1 MSLTVLQTYEYHMM
15 DWWFNVF
22 GPYGWIFMIVG
33 TVMCVGL
40 SVLIAYYVHKDA
52 LRRGIKNSEFWLLIG
67 LILNLLG
74 LVMYLLVRNSYN
86 QGTEFKNK
94 EKI

>member
-1 MSLTVLQTYEYHMM
+1 MTVLQTYEYHMM
-15 DWWFNVF
+15 DWWLNVF

-33 TVMCVGL
+33 TVTYIGL

-52 LRRGIKNSEFWLLIG
+52 LRRGIKNSEIWLLIG

-74 LVMYLLVRNSYN
+74 LVIYLLFRNNYN
-86 QGTEFKNK
+86 QGTEFKSK
-94 EKI
+94 E

>member
-1 MSLTVLQTYEYHMM
+1 MSLTVLQTYEHHMT

-22 GPYGWIFMIVG
+22 GLYGWIFMIVG
-33 TVMCVGL
+33 TVTYIGL
-40 SVLIAYYVHKDA
+40 SVLIAYYLHKDA
-52 LRRGIKNSEFWLLIG
+52 LRRGIKNSEVWLLIG

-74 LVMYLLVRNSYN
+74 LVIYLLVRNSYN
-86 QGTEFKNK
+86 QETEFKSK

>member
-1 MSLTVLQTYEYHMM
+1 MSLTILQSYDYHMM
-15 DWWFNVF
+15 DWFNVF

-33 TVMCVGL
+33 TVTYIGL
-40 SVLIAYYVHKDA
+40 SVLIAYYLHKDA
-52 LRRGIKNSEFWLLIG
+52 LRRGIKNSELWLLIG

-86 QGTEFKNK
+86 QETEFKNK

>member
-1 MSLTVLQTYEYHMM
+1 MSLAVLQTYEYHMM
-15 DWWFNVF
+15 DWWFNAF

-52 LRRGIKNSEFWLLIG
+52 LRRGIKNSEIWLLIG
-67 LILNLLG
+67 LVLNLLG
-74 LVMYLLVRNSYN
+74 LVLYLLVRNSYN
-86 QGTEFKNK
+86 QETEFKSK
-94 EKI
+94 ERI

>member
-1 MSLTVLQTYEYHMM
+1 MM
-15 DWWFNVF
+15 DLLFNVF
-22 GPYGWIFMIVG
+22 GPYRWIFMIVG
-33 TVMCVGL
+33 MVTFIGL
-40 SVLIAYYVHKDA
+40 GVLIAYYLHKDA

-86 QGTEFKNK
+86 HETEFINN
-94 EKI
+94 ERI

>member
-1 MSLTVLQTYEYHMM
+1 MM
-15 DWWFNVF
+15 DLLFNVF

-33 TVMCVGL
+33 MVTYIGL
-40 SVLIAYYVHKDA
+40 SVLIAYYLHKDA

-74 LVMYLLVRNSYN
+74 FIMYLLVRNSYN
-86 QGTEFKNK
+86 HETEFINN
-94 EKI
+94 ERI

>member
-1 MSLTVLQTYEYHMM
+1 MSTMLLQVYEYHMM

-22 GPYGWIFMIVG
+22 APYGWIFMIVG
-33 TVMCVGL
+33 TVMCIGL

-52 LRRGIKNSEFWLLIG
+52 LRRGIKNSEVWLLIG

-74 LVMYLLVRNSYN
+74 LILYLLVRNNYN
-86 QGTEFKNK
+86 QGIEFKSK
-94 EKI
+94 ERK

>member
-1 MSLTVLQTYEYHMM
+1 MKLTVLQVYEYHMM
-15 DWWFNVF
+15 DWWLNVF

-33 TVMCVGL
+33 TVTCISL

-52 LRRGIKNSEFWLLIG
+52 LRRGIKNSEIWLLIG

-74 LVMYLLVRNSYN
+74 LIIYLLVRNNYN
-86 QGTEFKNK
+86 QGIESKNK
-94 EKI
+94 ERI

>member
-1 MSLTVLQTYEYHMM
+1 MM
-15 DWWFNVF
+15 DWWFNIF

-33 TVMCVGL
+33 VVAYIGL

-52 LRRGIKNSEFWLLIG
+52 LRLGIKNSEFWLLIG

-74 LVMYLLVRNSYN
+74 LIIYLLVRNSYN
-86 QGTEFKNK
+86 QETEFINN
-94 EKI
+94 ERI

>member
-1 MSLTVLQTYEYHMM
+1 MILTVLQTYDYHMM
-15 DWWFNVF
+15 DWYFNVF

-33 TVMCVGL
+33 TITYIAL
-40 SVLIAYYVHKDA
+40 SVLIAYYLHKDA
-52 LRRGIKNSEFWLLIG
+52 LRREIKNSELWLLIG

-86 QGTEFKNK
+86 QETESKNT
-94 EKI
+94 ERN

>member
-1 MSLTVLQTYEYHMM
+1 MILTVLQTYDYHMM
-15 DWWFNVF
+15 DWYFNVF

-33 TVMCVGL
+33 TVTYIGL
-40 SVLIAYYVHKDA
+40 SVLIAYSLHKDA
-52 LRRGIKNSEFWLLIG
+52 LRRGIKNSELWLLIG

-86 QGTEFKNK
+86 QETESKNK
-94 EKI
+94 ESV

>member
-1 MSLTVLQTYEYHMM
+1 MSLTVLQTYNYHMM
-15 DWWFNVF
+15 DWWFNIF

-33 TVMCVGL
+33 MVTYIGL
-40 SVLIAYYVHKDA
+40 SILITYYLHKDA
-52 LRRGIKNSEFWLLIG
+52 IRRGIKNSEVWLLLG

-94 EKI
+94 ERI

>member
-33 TVMCVGL
+33 TVTYIGL

-52 LRRGIKNSEFWLLIG
+52 IRRGIKNSELWLLIG

-74 LVMYLLVRNSYN
+74 LVIYLLVRNSYN
-86 QGTEFKNK
+86 QVPEFKSK
-94 EKI
+94 ERI

>member
-1 MSLTVLQTYEYHMM
+1 MTVLQTYDYHMM
-15 DWWFNVF
+15 DWMFNAF

-33 TVMCVGL
+33 TLTYIGL
-40 SVLIAYYVHKDA
+40 SVIIAYYLHKEA
-52 LRRGIKNSEFWLLIG
+52 LRRGIKNSELWLLIG

-74 LVMYLLVRNSYN
+74 LVMFLLVRNSYN
-86 QGTEFKNK
+86 QETELKNK

>member
-1 MSLTVLQTYEYHMM
+1 MM
-15 DWWFNVF
+15 DWWFNIF

-33 TVMCVGL
+33 VVAYIGL

-52 LRRGIKNSEFWLLIG
+52 LRLGIKNSEFWLLIG

-74 LVMYLLVRNSYN
+74 LIIYLLVRNSYN
-86 QGTEFKNK
+86 QEVEFKSK
-94 EKI
+94 ERI

>member
-1 MSLTVLQTYEYHMM
+1 MM

-33 TVMCVGL
+33 TVTYIGL

-52 LRRGIKNSEFWLLIG
+52 LSRGIKNSEFWLVIG

-74 LVMYLLVRNSYN
+74 LVIYLLVRNNYN
-86 QGTEFKNK
+86 QETEFKRK
-94 EKI
+94 ERN

>member
-15 DWWFNVF
+15 DWWFNIF
-22 GPYGWIFMIVG
+22 GPFSWIFMIVG
-33 TVMCVGL
+33 TIAFVGL

-52 LRRGIKNSEFWLLIG
+52 LRRGIKNSELWLLIG

-74 LVMYLLVRNSYN
+74 LVIYLLVRNSYN
-86 QGTEFKNK
+86 QETEFKNR
-94 EKI
+94 ENI